1 MDPDQLSTLVNGTG
15 AKAISHESKIAVIQ
29 PIRPPQAA
37 SLRSPFCIAMEGRSA
52 MLVEA
57 RSVGTAI

>member
-1 MDPDQLSTLVNGTG
+1 MPVNDTIVT
-15 AKAISHESKIAVIQ
+15 AVRHTSKIAVIQ

-37 SLRSPFCIAMEGRSA
+37 SLRLHFCIAMEGRNA

-57 RSVGTAI
+57 RSVGTAIHKGG

>member
-1 MDPDQLSTLVNGTG
+1 MDPDQLSMLANGTG
-15 AKAISHESKIAVIQ
+15 AKALSHASKIAVVQ
-29 PIRPPQAA
+29 PMGPHRAA
-37 SLRSPFCIAMEGRSA
+37 SLRSPFCIATEGRSA